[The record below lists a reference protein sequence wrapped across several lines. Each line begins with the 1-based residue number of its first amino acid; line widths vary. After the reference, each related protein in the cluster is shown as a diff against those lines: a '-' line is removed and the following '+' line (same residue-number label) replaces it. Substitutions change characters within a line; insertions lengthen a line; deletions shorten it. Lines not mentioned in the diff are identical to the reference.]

1 MASSRTGFQLEFEEI
16 SPGNP
21 RLGTAAVIPW
31 DSDTFGFPVAACE
44 ISAADLDDAEANEFV
59 RLLHEWLTRRGVAV
73 CSSTVGPADTSWR
86 SALDR
91 AGFRFVDMTLEPS
104 LAGLQTAHL
113 PKCRFP
119 VRAARPEDGDAIRA
133 IAATSFVH
141 GRYHADPLFPR
152 ELANLRYRNWV
163 SRALSSPGPEDSI
176 LVLEQGG
183 RVRGF
188 FHVVVSDSS
197 ADLRL
202 VAVSEEVKSTII
214 GFELYVATLHEMR
227 RRGIQR
233 VTSVIS
239 ATNTAVLN
247 VHAKLGFRFDNC
259 RLIYHWHSGAA
270 E

>member
-31 DSDTFGFPVAACE
+31 DSETFGFSVATCE
-44 ISAADLDDAEANEFV
+44 SSGADLSDEEASAFV
-59 RLLHEWLTRRGVAV
+59 RLLGEWLTRRGVAV
-73 CSSTVGPADTSWR
+73 CSCTVGPAETSWR
-86 SALDR
+86 AALDR
-91 AGFRFVDMTLEPS
+91 AGFRFVDITLEPS

-119 VRAARPEDGDAIRA
+119 VRPATPEDGDAIRA

-152 ELANLRYRNWV
+152 ELANARYRNWV
-163 SRALSSPGPEDSI
+163 DRALCSPGPEDSI
-176 LVLEQGG
+176 LVLKQGG
-183 RVRGF
+183 LVRGF
-188 FHVVVSDSS
+188 FHVVVSNSS

-227 RRGIQR
+227 GRGVQR
-233 VTSVIS
+233 ATSVIS

-259 RLIYHWHSGAA
+259 RLIYHWHSDRAQ
-270 E
+270 